1 MIKKRRVGE
10 LPVSKKIEILQILRG
25 YAAITVLCSHYFMTG
40 KAHSN
45 GQMGVAVFFLISGFV
60 LVYSTRNKS
69 LEGYWKKR
77 ARKLLPLYY
86 LTTILVFILG
96 FISPSLIH
104 SSETSIKALIKS
116 MLFIP
121 YATEVGVY
129 PLYPICWTLTVEVFV
144 YLVYYLACILNKK
157 KAGMITAIVL
167 LLFTFLGQ
175 NVVRVT
181 LFSETYGRI
190 YMINF
195 SIGMILAVLLP
206 KFNKYR
212 IEVKVP
218 EVVTILGCVLFV
230 VLSLYFEE
238 NLVLTI
244 CVGIVFCILVILG
257 QGCTFHSL
265 FVQFGNATYSFY
277 LIHYFVV
284 KGWLRVIMPR
294 IGSGIA
300 IETVGLIVCIGIT
313 AVLSQIS
320 YRLIESR

>member
-1 MIKKRRVGE
+1 M
-10 LPVSKKIEILQILRG
+10 SKKIEILQILRG
-25 YAAITVLCSHYFMTG
+25 YAAITVLCSHYFITG
-40 KAHSN
+40 KIHSN

-60 LVYSTRNKS
+60 LVYSTKNKS

-77 ARKLLPLYY
+77 ARRLLPLYY

-96 FISPSLIH
+96 LIAPSLIH
-104 SSETSIKALIKS
+104 SSEISIKALIKS

-144 YLVYYLACILNKK
+144 YLVYYLVCVLNKK
-157 KAGMITAIVL
+157 RAGMITAI
-167 LLFTFLGQ
+167 LLFICTFLGQ
-175 NVVRVT
+175 NVVKDT

-206 KFNKYR
+206 KFKKYR
-212 IEVKVP
+212 MEFKVP
-218 EVVTILGCVLFV
+218 AVVIILGCVLFV
-230 VLSLYFEE
+230 YFSLYFKE
-238 NLVLTI
+238 NFILTI
-244 CVGIVFCILVILG
+244 CVGVVFCILVILG
-257 QGCTFHSL
+257 QGCTFHSV

-284 KGWLRVIMPR
+284 KGWLRVMMPR

-300 IETVGLIVCIGIT
+300 IEVLGLIVCIGIT

-320 YRLIESR
+320 YHLIESR